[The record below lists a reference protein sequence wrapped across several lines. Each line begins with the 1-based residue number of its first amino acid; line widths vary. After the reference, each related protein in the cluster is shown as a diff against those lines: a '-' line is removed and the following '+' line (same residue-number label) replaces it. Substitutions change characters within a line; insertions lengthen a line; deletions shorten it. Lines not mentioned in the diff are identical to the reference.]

1 MHARV
6 SRGARRSAMRAIAV
20 ILAWAVSA
28 CGGGASKKLLG
39 ASTTTSSAN
48 GGIPAAS
55 GNLGFPVVATKNTT
69 RVPGSDPIADA
80 AGVARAVFPSVVPGT
95 HPTAVTL
102 APTGDWQAAIA
113 ASVLMAP
120 PIHAPVL
127 LSGATTLP
135 AATADALTALAPTG
149 SGAAGGAQ
157 VIRIGAVP
165 AVKSRRSAAIH
176 GTDPYALAAG
186 IDRFVSALAGK
197 PSNDVVIAS
206 GTNPPYAMPAA
217 GVGAGGAGGGGGAS
231 EPPLLVVG
239 GARGRPPAPP
249 PPGAAVALQAPH
261 LRARAA
267 Q

>member
-6 SRGARRSAMRAIAV
+6 SRGARRSAMPAIAV
-20 ILAWAVSA
+20 LLAVAVTA
-28 CGGGASKKLLG
+28 CGGGASQELLG
-39 ASTTTSSAN
+39 ATPTPSSAN

-165 AVKSRRSAAIH
+165 AVKGRRSAAIH
-176 GTDPYALAAG
+176 GTDPYALG
-186 IDRFVSALAGK
+186 G
-197 PSNDVVIAS
+197 
-206 GTNPPYAMPAA
+206 PPPRPPPPPVP
-217 GVGAGGAGGGGGAS
+217 GPRGGGRPRA
-231 EPPLLVVG
+231 PPRSCSW
-239 GARGRPPAPP
+239 APRAPRRPPARRCSRTP
-249 PPGAAVALQAPH
+249 
-261 LRARAA
+261 
-267 Q
+267 